1 MLPRAISH
9 AKWIFVISVLL
20 ALLML
25 LEQEQFDQRSQA
37 SSIPSQTGL
46 AQKSIGGGSAD
57 SKNSDQDL
65 KSSET
70 KAVSAISYNVNNE
83 TKQKS
88 DKYNIVPNLNQ
99 DLSRLEAVEVVATG
113 YYAGKES
120 TGKNP
125 GHPEY
130 GVTYSG
136 MKVKRNKNALSTIA
150 ADPAVFPIGTVLWI
164 PGYGYGVVADTGS
177 AIKGNRIDLY
187 FETKDQVYKE
197 WGKKTLN
204 VFIVKKGGGKI
215 TEVMWNQLSNEILF

>member
-9 AKWIFVISVLL
+9 AKWIFLFSVMLVVFLL
-20 ALLML
+20 FGQ
-25 LEQEQFDQRSQA
+25 EQEQIREVSQ
-37 SSIPSQTGL
+37 PLPPL
-46 AQKSIGGGSAD
+46 AATSGQ
-57 SKNSDQDL
+57 SDHTAGKGKEQDL
-65 KSSET
+65 KSSGSRT
-70 KAVSAISYNVNNE
+70 VSANYYAQTNNQQ
-83 TKQKS
+83 TN
-88 DKYNIVPNLNQ
+88 KYYILPNMNH
-99 DLSRLEAVEVVATG
+99 DLSRLQAVEVVATG

-136 MKVKRNKNALSTIA
+136 MKVKRNKHALSTIA
-150 ADPAVFPIGTVLWI
+150 ADPSVFPIGTVLWI
-164 PGYGYGVVADTGS
+164 PGYGYGVVADTGG

-204 VFIVKKGGGKI
+204 VFIVKKGDGKI